1 MFGDTKV
8 ETLSKQ
14 TEGIKLSEIMRTI
27 IIKTYLITIN
37 ILYTEK
43 YQISSF

>member
-14 TEGIKLSEIMRTI
+14 TESIKLSEIM
-27 IIKTYLITIN
+27 KMTIN
-37 ILYTEK
+37 KQYPTKRKIIYTGR
-43 YQISSF
+43 S